1 MPDVHFEIIRLE
13 DIGKDLI
20 KTGSSKKTTSR
31 SNFKLSDGDVE
42 NLKHYLHRYNEPSSR
57 QTTTKKVIQDVLSPD
72 STKPLTATTSHHHH
86 HHHHHH
92 QQHRHH
98 QHDHVDITDDLYFD
112 KPDTDHSKL
121 FEHAQPLTDIYRY
134 HHHYRRQHQ
143 HTKHAHEKPNTS
155 ILPGNYQILTLKFVT
170 CGMKK
175 NTQLPIPHENFSLIN
190 GCFGDDAGFAMRRN
204 QQNFLGIS
212 DGAGGNVMYGF
223 DPRLFSESLMRHCSD
238 LAHTGKYST
247 EEPKRLLCHAFDRVQ
262 IENCFGSATACVV
275 GIDCDTG
282 QLHSV
287 NIGDSGYVIV
297 RNGCII
303 YRSRSQ
309 KMNGDC
315 PRQLDVYPWTA
326 ALRKKG
332 LNYTQ
337 ISSVDAICQTFQLEL
352 DDIVILSTDGLFDN
366 VPDRLLE
373 KIVSKH
379 HSLKDAANELV
390 NHAVRF
396 YVKPDDILVI
406 MARLT
411 TDKHRTY
418 EQR

>member
-13 DIGKDLI
+13 DIGQDII

-57 QTTTKKVIQDVLSPD
+57 QTTTKKVIHDVLSPD
-72 STKPLTATTSHHHH
+72 STKPLTATSSHHHH
-86 HHHHHH
+86 HHR
-92 QQHRHH
+92 QHRHH

-112 KPDTDHSKL
+112 KLDADHSKP

-143 HTKHAHEKPNTS
+143 HTKHSHEKPNTS
-155 ILPGNYQILTLKFVT
+155 ILPGNYQILALEFTT

-175 NTQLPIPHENFSLIN
+175 NTQLPIPHENFSLKN

-287 NIGDSGYVIV
+287 NIGDSGYVII

-366 VPDRLLE
+366 IPDRLLE
-373 KIVSKH
+373 KIISKH
-379 HSLKDAANELV
+379 PSLKNAANELV